1 MNILLVGHFNEIAKS
16 KIVACFPAEWQV
28 VIVPPGPD
36 MQRHLAD
43 CQVLI
48 PEHVTVDQDL
58 LASAPKLRLV
68 QTGAGF
74 DNVDVSA
81 CTKLGIWAANAS
93 GVNAQAVAEHVLAL
107 MLAYYKN
114 IPFLDGFMKKR
125 ADEDQLDYTGSELSG
140 KTIGIVGWGA
150 IGQKVAALCS
160 AFDMRVLAYSRHT
173 EQSGGQVEM
182 ADLDTLL
189 RTSDI
194 VSVHAALNP
203 QTEQSINKTVFEK
216 MKNTALLINTSRGKI
231 VNEVEL
237 IDALRNG
244 EIAGACL
251 DVFETEPLPP
261 GSELRDLHNVIL
273 TPHTAGMPDGRKFHQ
288 KRYDFFIRNIKRVAS
303 GEEPENKLNQ
313 L

>member
-1 MNILLVGHFNEIAKS
+1 MKILLVGHFNEIAKS
-16 KIVACFPAEWQV
+16 KIEACFPAAWEV

-48 PEHVTVDQDL
+48 PEHVQVDQDL
-58 LASAPKLRLV
+58 LAAAPKLRLV

-74 DNVDVSA
+74 DNVDISA
-81 CTKLGIWAANAS
+81 CTRLGIWAANAS
-93 GVNAQAVAEHVLAL
+93 GMNAQAVAEHVLAL

-125 ADEDQLDYTGSELSG
+125 IDEERLDYTGSELSG
-140 KTIGIVGWGA
+140 KTVGIVGWGA
-150 IGQKVAALCS
+150 IGQKVAALCG
-160 AFDMRVLAYSRHT
+160 AFDMRVLVYSKHA
-173 EQSGGQVEM
+173 EQSGGAAEM
-182 ADLDTLL
+182 TDLDTLL

-194 VSVHAALNP
+194 VSLHAALNP
-203 QTEQSINKTVFEK
+203 RTQRSINKTVFGK

-231 VNEVEL
+231 VHEGEL
-237 IDALRNG
+237 IDALKNG

-251 DVFETEPLPP
+251 DVFDTEPLPTD
-261 GSELRDLHNVIL
+261 SELRDLDNVIL

-288 KRYDFFIRNIKRVAS
+288 KRYDFFIRNIRYVQN
-303 GEEPENKLNQ
+303 GEEPESKLNQ

>member
-16 KIVACFPAEWQV
+16 KIVACFPAEWEV

-36 MQRHLAD
+36 MQRHLGD

-48 PEHVTVDQDL
+48 PEHVQVDHDL

-74 DNVDVSA
+74 DNVDISA
-81 CTKLGIWAANAS
+81 CTQLGIWAANAS
-93 GVNAQAVAEHVLAL
+93 GVNAQAVAEHVMAL

-125 ADEDQLDYTGSELSG
+125 LSEDELDYRGSELSG

-150 IGQKVAALCS
+150 IGRKVAALCG

-173 EQSGGQVEM
+173 EQSGGQAEM
-182 ADLDTLL
+182 TGLDTLL

-194 VSVHAALNP
+194 VSIHAALNP
-203 QTEQSINKTVFEK
+203 QTQRSIDKTVFEK

-231 VNEVEL
+231 VDENDL

-244 EIAGACL
+244 KIAGACL
-251 DVFETEPLPP
+251 DVFDTEPLPID
-261 GSELRDLHNVIL
+261 SELRELHNVIL

-288 KRYDFFIRNIKRVAS
+288 KRYDFFIRNIQRVQR
-303 GEEPENKLNQ
+303 GEEPESKLNQ

>member
-1 MNILLVGHFNEIAKS
+1 MKILLVGHFNEIAKS
-16 KIVACFPAEWQV
+16 KIIACFPAAWEV
-28 VIVPPGPD
+28 VIVPSGPD

-48 PEHVTVDQDL
+48 PEHVRVDQDL

-74 DNVDVSA
+74 DNVDISA
-81 CTKLGIWAANAS
+81 CTRLGIWAANAS

-125 ADEDQLDYTGSELSG
+125 IDEERLDYTGSELSG

-150 IGQKVAALCS
+150 IGQKVAALCG

-173 EQSGGQVEM
+173 EQSGGRAEM
-182 ADLDTLL
+182 TEMDTLL

-203 QTEQSINKTVFEK
+203 QTQRSINQAVFGK

-231 VNEVEL
+231 VHESEL
-237 IDALRNG
+237 IGALKNG

-251 DVFETEPLPP
+251 DVFDTEPLPID
-261 GSELRDLHNVIL
+261 SELRDLDNVIL

-288 KRYDFFIRNIKRVAS
+288 KRYDFFIRNIQRVER
-303 GEEPENKLNQ
+303 GEEPESKLNQ